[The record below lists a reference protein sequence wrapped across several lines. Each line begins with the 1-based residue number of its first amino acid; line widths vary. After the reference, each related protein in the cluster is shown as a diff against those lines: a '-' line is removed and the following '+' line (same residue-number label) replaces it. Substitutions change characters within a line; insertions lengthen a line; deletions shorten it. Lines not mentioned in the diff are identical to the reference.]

1 MVKIPILNWITNIL
15 PEDNPIPIKIKII
28 IIENMIKEERTSLK
42 MVGKNKNKLLKVVL
56 RLLLSN
62 LKLTLQ
68 IPATFKEIHK
78 EDL

>member
-1 MVKIPILNWITNIL
+1 
-15 PEDNPIPIKIKII
+15 
-28 IIENMIKEERTSLK
+28 MIKEERTSLK

-62 LKLTLQ
+62 LKLTLL
-68 IPATFKEIHK
+68 IPVTFKEIHK